1 MKKSNSQEKRLLEWL
16 QSGKGIDPLTA
27 WTELGIYR
35 LSARIFDAK
44 EHGANIKKA
53 SKIVY
58 NRYGEKFTVAW
69 YTLST

>member
-1 MKKSNSQEKRLLEWL
+1 MKLSQEKRLLEWL

-44 EHGANIKKA
+44 EHGAAIKKT
-53 SKIVY
+53 SKVVH